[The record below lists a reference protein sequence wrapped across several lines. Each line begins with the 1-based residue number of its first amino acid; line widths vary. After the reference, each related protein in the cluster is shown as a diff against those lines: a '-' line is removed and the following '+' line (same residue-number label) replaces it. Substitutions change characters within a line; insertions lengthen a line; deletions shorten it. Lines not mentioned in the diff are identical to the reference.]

1 MTSEQVIAITATIIG
16 SVVGPI
22 LLSLV
27 NYYIQHKPK
36 KGAKASRFSRPLW
49 QILGLGIIFGATF
62 GLILGLLIPRLFES
76 DVLKVNDPENRE
88 QVLISITEPL
98 EGAEMSEF
106 STIRGTYTN
115 LPSGWQIWVV
125 TQPLG
130 TFVWFPQER
139 ATIKPVDKTR
149 GEWSVLAY
157 FYGQAGQQYQLA
169 VLLADPQTSEM
180 LFKKKGAVGIQID
193 AVPYDTVIVEKRK

>member
-1 MTSEQVIAITATIIG
+1 MNSEQVIAITATIIG

-27 NYYIQHKPK
+27 NYYIQHMPQKGKKSSQPK
-36 KGAKASRFSRPLW
+36 RPIW
-49 QILGLGIIFGATF
+49 QILGLGIIFGASF
-62 GLILGLLIPRLFES
+62 GLILGLLLPRLFES
-76 DVLKVNDPENRE
+76 DAIKVTDPPTRE
-88 QVLISITEPL
+88 QIHISITEPL

-106 STIRGTYTN
+106 STIRGTYINIPT
-115 LPSGWQIWVV
+115 GWEIWVV

-130 TFVWFPQER
+130 SFVWFPQEK
-139 ATIKPVDKTR
+139 ATIEPKDKTT

-157 FYGQAGQQYQLA
+157 FYGQSGQQYQLA
-169 VLLADPQTSEM
+169 ILLVDLQTSEK
-180 LFKKKGAVGIQID
+180 LFKKRGAGGIQID